1 MNLSLDLNLKEYDIT
16 MNVLERETT
25 SSIFED
31 GCTEFLTN
39 KYINKVMV
47 KQTIIDSGTVDSNLI
62 RVICCEEWIWDFDKD
77 EDILI
82 SKVYKLQIKIYG
94 FLLSKYHTI
103 KEWKVDAKD
112 SNEEELAKND
122 AIELLRNIINP
133 YKHYG
138 NI

>member
-1 MNLSLDLNLKEYDIT
+1 
-16 MNVLERETT
+16 
-25 SSIFED
+25 
-31 GCTEFLTN
+31 
-39 KYINKVMV
+39 MV
-47 KQTIIDSGTVDSNLI
+47 KQTIINSGTVDSNLI
-62 RVICCEEWIWDFDKD
+62 RVVCCEEWIWDFDKD

-82 SKVYKLQIKIYG
+82 GKVYKLQIKIYG

-112 SNEEELAKND
+112 SNEDELAKND

>member
-1 MNLSLDLNLKEYDIT
+1 
-16 MNVLERETT
+16 
-25 SSIFED
+25 
-31 GCTEFLTN
+31 
-39 KYINKVMV
+39 MV
-47 KQTIIDSGTVDSNLI
+47 KQTIIHSGKINSNLI
-62 RVICCEEWIWDFDKD
+62 RVVCCEEWIWDFDKD

-82 SKVYKLQIKIYG
+82 GKVYKLQIKIYG

-103 KEWKVDAKD
+103 KEWKVDVND
-112 SNEEELAKND
+112 SNEDELAKYD

>member
-1 MNLSLDLNLKEYDIT
+1 
-16 MNVLERETT
+16 
-25 SSIFED
+25 
-31 GCTEFLTN
+31 
-39 KYINKVMV
+39 MV

-62 RVICCEEWIWDFDKD
+62 RIACCEEWIWDFDKD

-82 SKVYKLQIKIYG
+82 GKVYKLQIKIYG

-103 KEWKVDAKD
+103 KEWKVDVKD
-112 SNEEELAKND
+112 SNEDELAKND

>member
-1 MNLSLDLNLKEYDIT
+1 
-16 MNVLERETT
+16 
-25 SSIFED
+25 
-31 GCTEFLTN
+31 
-39 KYINKVMV
+39 MV

-62 RVICCEEWIWDFDKD
+62 RVVCCEEWIWDFDKD

-82 SKVYKLQIKIYG
+82 TKVYKLQIKIYG

-112 SNEEELAKND
+112 SNEDELAKND

>member
-1 MNLSLDLNLKEYDIT
+1 MNSL
-16 MNVLERETT
+16 MN
-25 SSIFED
+25 
-31 GCTEFLTN
+31 
-39 KYINKVMV
+39 
-47 KQTIIDSGTVDSNLI
+47 KQTVINSGKVDSNLI
-62 RVICCEEWIWDFDKD
+62 RVVCCEEWSWDFNKD

-103 KEWKVDAKD
+103 KEWKVNVND
-112 SNEEELAKND
+112 SEEDELAKND
-122 AIELLRNIINP
+122 ALELLRNIINP

>member
-1 MNLSLDLNLKEYDIT
+1 
-16 MNVLERETT
+16 
-25 SSIFED
+25 
-31 GCTEFLTN
+31 
-39 KYINKVMV
+39 MV

-77 EDILI
+77 ENILI
-82 SKVYKLQIKIYG
+82 GKVYKLQIKIYG

-103 KEWKVDAKD
+103 KEWKVDVKD
-112 SNEEELAKND
+112 SNEDELAKND
-122 AIELLRNIINP
+122 ALELLRNIINP

>member
-1 MNLSLDLNLKEYDIT
+1 
-16 MNVLERETT
+16 
-25 SSIFED
+25 
-31 GCTEFLTN
+31 
-39 KYINKVMV
+39 MV

-62 RVICCEEWIWDFDKD
+62 RVICCEEWVWDFDKD
-77 EDILI
+77 EDILV

-103 KEWKVDAKD
+103 KEWKVDVKD
-112 SNEEELAKND
+112 SNEDELAKND
-122 AIELLRNIINP
+122 ALELLRNIINS

>member
-1 MNLSLDLNLKEYDIT
+1 
-16 MNVLERETT
+16 
-25 SSIFED
+25 
-31 GCTEFLTN
+31 
-39 KYINKVMV
+39 MV

>member
-1 MNLSLDLNLKEYDIT
+1 
-16 MNVLERETT
+16 
-25 SSIFED
+25 
-31 GCTEFLTN
+31 
-39 KYINKVMV
+39 MV

-62 RVICCEEWIWDFDKD
+62 RVVCCEEWIWDFDKD

-82 SKVYKLQIKIYG
+82 GKVYKLQIKIYG

-103 KEWKVDAKD
+103 KEWKVDVKD
-112 SNEEELAKND
+112 SNEDELAKND